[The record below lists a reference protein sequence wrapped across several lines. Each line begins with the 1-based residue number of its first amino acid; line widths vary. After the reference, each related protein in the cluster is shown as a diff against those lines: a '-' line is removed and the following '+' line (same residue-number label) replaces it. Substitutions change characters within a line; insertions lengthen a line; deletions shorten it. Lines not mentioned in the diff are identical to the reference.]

1 MTSSQG
7 HQWSRA
13 RMGSQV
19 CSSEALN
26 RTRAHGHLTKTA
38 PTPPGTQNQQM
49 PPVPWTAQMSGKWAP
64 AAHPHGGPHT
74 EWPHS
79 GCGLALLGGSGTEN
93 QGRADQGPGALGLPS
108 PRLPPPRSG
117 THLAVVL
124 GVQGSAGLA
133 EEGGVCGHIGET
145 GDDLIKVPVGARQS
159 GKADHK
165 VIVQTQTLL
174 LSERNCQTMT
184 RPDP

>member
-1 MTSSQG
+1 MDTSPRQPLLLQGPRTSKCPPYLGLHKCPENG
-7 HQWSRA
+7 HQLLILMVVRIPNGHIQDVDWLF
-13 RMGSQV
+13 
-19 CSSEALN
+19 SEAL
-26 RTRAHGHLTKTA
+26 GQKTKGGQA
-38 PTPPGTQNQQM
+38 KG
-49 PPVPWTAQMSGKWAP
+49 SRP
-64 AAHPHGGPHT
+64 ALSSA
-74 EWPHS
+74 S
-79 GCGLALLGGSGTEN
+79 
-93 QGRADQGPGALGLPS
+93 
-108 PRLPPPRSG
+108 PPRSG

-133 EEGGVCGHIGET
+133 EEGGVCGHIGEA